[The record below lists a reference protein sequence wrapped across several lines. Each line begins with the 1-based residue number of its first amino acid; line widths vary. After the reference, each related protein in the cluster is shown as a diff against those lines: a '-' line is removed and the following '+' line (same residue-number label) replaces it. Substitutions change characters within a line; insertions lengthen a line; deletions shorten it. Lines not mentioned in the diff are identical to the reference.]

1 MRLRCVGVE
10 KTDIKQVWY
19 WTPRRSVYSR
29 RRAANARVRS
39 PCGASALRMIHQPIV
54 CRLLNGVTTSNR
66 SLKWLFPYENT
77 SNNNWNLLTFLIR
90 FAYKP
95 RHYRLHGQSRA
106 QTLLAAAA
114 TRRRRLTVSN
124 MLLLKMFF
132 VLCNSWSFILSW
144 AAKHEIAA
152 GRAPMSRTKHCP

>member
-1 MRLRCVGVE
+1 MHLRCVGVE

-54 CRLLNGVTTSNR
+54 CRLLNGVTTPNR

-95 RHYRLHGQSRA
+95 RHYRLHVQSRA

-114 TRRRRLTVSN
+114 TRRRRLTVSK

-132 VLCNSWSFILSW
+132 VLCNSWSIILSW

-152 GRAPMSRTKHCP
+152 GRAPMSRTKHWP